1 MLHIAPQVLV
11 LDDDA
16 AICGVVEEA
25 LADDGWDV
33 QTRTRG
39 WAALEFLQRRAVDV
53 ILLDLRLRDMEPE
66 TFLALCRE
74 QGVGDTP
81 VILLSAASGLDR
93 HADRLGVSDWL
104 AKPFNI
110 NDLCSIVGKYV
121 SQDQG
126 DGGAVRRAG
135 AR

>member
-53 ILLDLRLRDMEPE
+53 ILLDLRVPPQSGRH
-66 TFLALCRE
+66 R
-74 QGVGDTP
+74 VGGWRSGEG
-81 VILLSAASGLDR
+81 LSG
-93 HADRLGVSDWL
+93 
-104 AKPFNI
+104 
-110 NDLCSIVGKYV
+110 
-121 SQDQG
+121 
-126 DGGAVRRAG
+126 
-135 AR
+135 